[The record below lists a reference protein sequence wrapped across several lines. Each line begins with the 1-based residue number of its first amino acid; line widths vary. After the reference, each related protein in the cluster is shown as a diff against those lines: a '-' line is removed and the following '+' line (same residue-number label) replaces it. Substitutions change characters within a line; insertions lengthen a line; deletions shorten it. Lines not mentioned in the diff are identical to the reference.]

1 MSATTLDALPLELL
15 IDSLLPWLELRDLL
29 ALARTCRFFALVCSD
44 DTFWKRKTAEEYNFS
59 GAGSA
64 RTSGF
69 KHLYRGLRKP
79 RVFVWG

>member
-1 MSATTLDALPLELL
+1 MTGPTLDALPLELL

-29 ALARTCRFFALVCSD
+29 ALARTSRFFALVCSD
-44 DTFWKRKTAEEYNFS
+44 DTFWKRKTAEEYNFP
-59 GAGSA
+59 GAASA